1 MCSGRPSR
9 SACASS
15 SVLRT
20 ACIATRSASAFTVTS
35 SPTTSSSGS
44 VRAAASANVLSFP
57 LLQLIQVRIGG
68 TAAGVAGAVTDP
80 MVAGDVGS
88 PSTVRPVRRVVCSEY
103 GPPASLQILEEPD
116 PTAGPGRVVVAVD
129 AVGVNYA
136 DALTVAGTYQIKIP
150 LPFTPGMEMA
160 GTIVELGD
168 GVEGLT
174 VGDRVLGMTF
184 GAYASHVVVPA
195 SALTRVPDNLELHR
209 AAGLVQSYC
218 TMWFALTRRMTV
230 EPGQTVLVL
239 GAGGGIGLASVD
251 VAAALGARVI
261 AAASSAEKLD
271 LARAAGATDV
281 INYTTEDLKVRAKEL
296 SGGGVDVVVDPVGGP
311 MAEPALRATGWN
323 GTFLVIG
330 FAGGGIPKLP
340 ANLVLLNNRTLVG
353 VDWGAWTGR
362 DPAGQHAL
370 LDEIL
375 AAVAAG
381 RLHPPEPHRAR
392 LDDAGAVLQAL
403 LDRQLVGKTVLVP

>member
-1 MCSGRPSR
+1 MVVALRRSR
-9 SACASS
+9 
-15 SVLRT
+15 
-20 ACIATRSASAFTVTS
+20 
-35 SPTTSSSGS
+35 
-44 VRAAASANVLSFP
+44 
-57 LLQLIQVRIGG
+57 
-68 TAAGVAGAVTDP
+68 
-80 MVAGDVGS
+80 
-88 PSTVRPVRRVVCSEY
+88 STVRLVRRIVCSEY
-103 GPPASLQILEEPD
+103 GPPGSLAIVESPD
-116 PTAGPGRVVVAVD
+116 PTAGPGQVLVAVE
-129 AVGVNYA
+129 AAGVNYA

-160 GTIVELGD
+160 GTVVECGD
-168 GVEGLT
+168 GVDDFA

-184 GAYASHVVVPA
+184 GAYASHVVMPA

-251 VAAALGARVI
+251 VATALGARVI
-261 AAASSAEKLD
+261 AAASSTEKLD
-271 LARAAGATDV
+271 LAGAAGATEF
-281 INYTTEDLKVRAKEL
+281 INYTSEDLKVRAKEL

-311 MAEPALRATGWN
+311 LAEPALRASGWN
-323 GTFLVIG
+323 GKFLVIG

-340 ANLVLLNNRTLVG
+340 ANLVLLNNRTLIG

-362 DPAGQHAL
+362 DPQGQHEL

-375 AAVAAG
+375 AAVSAD
-381 RLHPPEPHRAR
+381 RLHPPEPHVER